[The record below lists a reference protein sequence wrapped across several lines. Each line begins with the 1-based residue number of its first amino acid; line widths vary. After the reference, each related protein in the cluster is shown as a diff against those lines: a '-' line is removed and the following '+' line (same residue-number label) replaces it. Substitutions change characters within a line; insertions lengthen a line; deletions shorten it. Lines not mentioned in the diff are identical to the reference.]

1 MILIFGPIGEW
12 FLLSI
17 QSEDIYWMTFPWIC
31 IFNMN
36 ISIFRH
42 LIRALFNEDYQHTFS
57 SSQREQC
64 VLVDC
69 CEWYS
74 PAVGHW
80 YILHPARDVITLSHP
95 ARGKPCGL
103 LWIVLSSR
111 KALICLSSRQR
122 FYYTFSPSRKEW
134 FHPSGL
140 LWLVLSDHQALFH
153 ISFSQSVQMVDSSVF
168 RLSIIPVRQVSL
180 KHPYA
185 TSASHITSDMVEV
198 LLFRSKNTLCF

>member
-1 MILIFGPIGEW
+1 
-12 FLLSI
+12 
-17 QSEDIYWMTFPWIC
+17 
-31 IFNMN
+31 MN
-36 ISIFRH
+36 ISIVRH
-42 LIRALFNEDYQHTFS
+42 LIRAVFNEDYQHTFS

-80 YILHPARDVITLSHP
+80 FILHPARDVITLSHP

-111 KALICLSSRQR
+111 KSLICLSSRQR

-140 LWLVLSDHQALFH
+140 LWLVLFDHQALIH
-153 ISFSQSVQMVDSSVF
+153 ISSSQPVQMVESSVF
-168 RLSIIPVRQVSL
+168 QVSSNSVRQVSL
-180 KHPYA
+180 KKQLNFLINIMTCIHSSL
-185 TSASHITSDMVEV
+185 TEIG
-198 LLFRSKNTLCF
+198 KNKVCLIREGFKNIYFHGNINFI